1 LGDAIKFAD
10 PQDPL
15 KGFIF
20 DGRLNEDFKNSAGT
34 WVRVGPLRSRL
45 LAHFGNLV
53 QDVVLAGPDRDFIA
67 ALFFPALGMCRT
79 LCPGLP
85 PNAPPAE
92 VLARPEVRRLFQEKL
107 DSFAM
112 ASTGSSTRI
121 DRAILL
127 DAPPSIETQE
137 ITDKGSINQKT
148 VLRNRAAL
156 VEDLYREPIP
166 MHVLTLTKES
176 K

>member
-1 LGDAIKFAD
+1 
-10 PQDPL
+10 
-15 KGFIF
+15 
-20 DGRLNEDFKNSAGT
+20 
-34 WVRVGPLRSRL
+34 
-45 LAHFGNLV
+45 
-53 QDVVLAGPDRDFIA
+53 
-67 ALFFPALGMCRT
+67 MCRT